1 MPFGGL
7 VYSLESKQ
15 RPLVTGHCLDL
26 QDPLFFSRLALPL
39 EFSVFGVNQ
48 GTQVPVRQQWRMT
61 VPGGLRGHQQGHM
74 GGGLW
79 SFLNVSFLPSTQ
91 EIREP
96 AGGEVVPCGRPA
108 RRRSRLGHSQK
119 AQSLNG
125 HTEKVLTGKTF
136 SISSL
141 TRLSQPAPCP
151 CPWSSSQTRPTVAQE
166 IKSKRLRYRR
176 QVALS

>member
-1 MPFGGL
+1 MP
-7 VYSLESKQ
+7 
-15 RPLVTGHCLDL
+15 
-26 QDPLFFSRLALPL
+26 A
-39 EFSVFGVNQ
+39 
-48 GTQVPVRQQWRMT
+48 RQQWRMT

-176 QVALS
+176 QVALSQAERLWENYHLWSKDRVPQIGIPGECSVQTMVA